1 MTPEERELLNQSV
14 ALSKENNK
22 MLHSMIRSERI
33 ARVFRSIYWILI
45 IGSFIGAYYVLQPY
59 LEQFMGVYS
68 GAGDILKNF
77 NTAQ

>member
-22 MLHSMIRSERI
+22 MLHSMIRSQRI
-33 ARVFRSIYWILI
+33 ASVFRAMYWILI
-45 IGSFIGAYYVLQPY
+45 VGSFISAYYVLQPY
-59 LEQFMGVYS
+59 LEQVMGVYS
-68 GAGDILKNF
+68 SAGDILKNF